1 MSHSTYAE
9 ARAALERN
17 ETSCLELVSSFLG
30 EIERKNPLLNAFLT
44 VDAEGARSRARELD
58 LERAGGR
65 YRPLTGLVL
74 GVKDVICTQDE
85 QTTCGSLMLKEFRST
100 FDATAVARLRE
111 AGAIVIGKLN
121 CDEFAMGS
129 SNENSYFGPV
139 RNPAAPSHVPGG
151 SSGGSAA
158 AVAAGLCHAALGTDT
173 GGSIRQPAA
182 FCGVVGL
189 KPTYGRVSRLGLVAY
204 ASSFDCMGPLT
215 HSIDDA
221 ARILRSMA
229 GHDEWDSTSAEVE
242 VPDYQGLLDNPVAGL
257 KVGLP
262 KEYLGEGLDEGI
274 RARLD
279 EAVKGFAKHGIEP
292 VEVSLPHTPYGIAT
306 YYVLATAEASSNLAR
321 YDGVRYGHRAD
332 PSAVRD
338 AIADRRERLESSL
351 SDAARRGD
359 DASRQSLQVEIDEL
373 GSPLEAFYSRTR
385 SEGFGP
391 EVKRRI
397 LVGTY
402 VLSSGYYDAYYRKA
416 QRVRT
421 LIRRDFEQAFT
432 EVDLLLTP
440 ATPTPA
446 FPLGSKVDDP
456 IAMYLSDIYTVTA
469 NLAGIPGLVVPT
481 GLHPDAPHLP
491 IGLQLLAPHFQE
503 ARLLQAGR
511 VLHGLFP
518 SKNG

>member
-9 ARAALERN
+9 ARVALERN
-17 ETSCLELVSSFLG
+17 ETSCLQLVSSFLSK
-30 EIERKNPLLNAFLT
+30 IEARNPLLNAFLS
-44 VDAEGARSRARELD
+44 VDAEGASARARELD
-58 LERAGGR
+58 AERTAGK

-74 GVKDVICTQDE
+74 GVKDVICTRDE
-85 QTTCGSLMLKEFRST
+85 QTSCGSRMLDGFRST

-129 SNENSYFGPV
+129 SNENSAFGPV
-139 RNPAAPSHVPGG
+139 RNPVHPDYVPGG

-215 HSIDDA
+215 RSVEEA
-221 ARILRSMA
+221 ARILQVMA
-229 GHDEWDSTSAEVE
+229 GHDAWDSTSADVD
-242 VPDYQGLLDNPVAGL
+242 VPDYAALLDRPVAGL

-262 KEYLGEGLDEGI
+262 KEYLGEGLDGAI
-274 RARLD
+274 RARLND
-279 EAVKGFAKHGIEP
+279 AVEGLSRLGVES
-292 VEVSLPHTPYGIAT
+292 VEVSLPHTRYGIAT

-332 PSAVRD
+332 PAAVR
-338 AIADRRERLESSL
+338 AALTAHRERLESAL
-351 SDAARRGD
+351 SEAVGRGD
-359 DASRQSLQVEIDEL
+359 DASQRLLQAEIDDL
-373 GSPLEAFYSRTR
+373 GSPLDGFYSRTR

-397 LVGTY
+397 MLGTY

-416 QRVRT
+416 QKVRT
-421 LIRRDFEQAFT
+421 LIRRDFEQAFSK
-432 EVDLLLTP
+432 VDLLLTP

-469 NLAGIPGLVVPT
+469 NLAGIPGLVTPS

-503 ARLLQAGR
+503 ARLLR
-511 VLHGLFP
+511 VGAALHALFP